1 MFKQTFCTMWLV
13 LIASLPLLAPVVSG
27 QEIVVEEA
35 PLIDQEPFDLIT
47 LTAEA
52 GGASVKVLPIDFPGR
67 KVPANP
73 APTQKIEVTLVKYQ
87 ERRYSIAWKAI
98 EKIELYEQRIYDQAS
113 QSMQSK
119 DFALAFQNLSFLMRN
134 FAEMPNLEQLRKDF
148 IFESAKD
155 RYLNG
160 ELRQTLSALEE
171 LRATAPGYQSGAVLT
186 AMSNVASS
194 LVEDYQKRGELGTAK
209 LLLGRLRS
217 QYGPTLKVIEQ
228 WEDRL
233 EKMALEKKDEA
244 VSLIQQQRF
253 REARKAAIEMIGI
266 FPDLDEGKALIEEIN
281 KRHPMVRVGVMQR
294 SGKLDPGSLVD
305 WPARRAG
312 ALAYRS
318 LFQFLETG
326 SEGGRYGFALGTF
339 RLSDDRQQLVLSLDP
354 SLSDAFNAFGL
365 AQELLSRAEPTS
377 PNYDP
382 SWAAI
387 SKAVSVPSANQIIV
401 QLQRPNVLPHALL
414 QWMLPGEDGELSSLP
429 GEYRLEAQDEPEAFF
444 VLRDEAAS
452 SGQPVEIV
460 EVFYSNPKEAVN
472 DLLRG
477 EIDVLDQL
485 YPADAKRLEGNLQL
499 VVGRY
504 ALPTTHML
512 IPVSDNPYL
521 ADSKFRRALLYSTDR
536 SAILTGELLGS
547 TNTDDGRLI
556 SGPFPIG
563 EGENDPLAYAYNP
576 DIAPAVYNAYL
587 ARLLLVMT
595 QRELNES
602 AQKKN
607 QPMPELD
614 KLLVGCPD
622 FEFARVAVQA
632 MIQQWMNIGVK
643 AEMVVLEPGVD
654 VRGCDLVYVVAN
666 MWEPATDIERLLGGN
681 GLATSDNPF
690 IVQSLDQLR
699 KARNWREVRTELQK
713 LHQLIDY
720 HLPVIPLWQ
729 VTDRFAVRN
738 YVEGLED
745 RPVSL
750 YQNVDNW
757 RVNLGL
763 RAASR

>member
-1 MFKQTFCTMWLV
+1 MFKHVVRTKWLK
-13 LIASLPLLAPVVSG
+13 LLMLLLLFPRAVSG
-27 QEIVVEEA
+27 QELIVEEA

-67 KVPANP
+67 KVPTNP
-73 APTQKIEVTLVKYQ
+73 SPTQKLEVTLVKYQ
-87 ERRYSIAWKAI
+87 ERRYSITWKSI
-98 EKIELYEQRIYDQAS
+98 EKIELYEQRIYDEAQ
-113 QSMQSK
+113 QSMRNK
-119 DFALAFQNLSFLMRN
+119 DFALAFQNLSFLLKKYP
-134 FAEMPNLEQLRKDF
+134 EMPNLELLRRDF

-171 LRATAPGYQSGAVLT
+171 LRATAPGYQSSAVLT

-253 REARKAAIEMIGI
+253 REARKAAIEMLGI
-266 FPDLDEGKALIEEIN
+266 FPDLEEGKALIEEIN

-294 SGKLDPGSLVD
+294 SVEFDPGSLVD

-312 ALAYRS
+312 ALVCRS

-354 SLSDAFNAFGL
+354 NQGGELNAFGL
-365 AQELLSRAEPTS
+365 AQALLSRAEPTS
-377 PNYDP
+377 SDYDP

-387 SKAVSVPSANQIIV
+387 SKAVSVPSANQVIV
-401 QLQRPNVLPHALL
+401 QLRRPNVLPHALL
-414 QWMLPGEDGELSSLP
+414 QWMLPGEDGELSGLP
-429 GEYRLEAQDEPEAFF
+429 GDYRLEAEDEPETSF
-444 VLRDEAAS
+444 VLSEQSATPE
-452 SGQPVEIV
+452 QPVEVV

-485 YPADAKRLEGNLQL
+485 YPADAKRLEVNSQL
-499 VVGRY
+499 FVGRY

-512 IPVSDNPYL
+512 IPVSDNLYL
-521 ADSKFRRALLYSTDR
+521 ANSKFRRALLYSTNR
-536 SAILTGELLGS
+536 EAILTGELLGS

-556 SGPFPIG
+556 SGPFPVGDG
-563 EGENDPLAYAYNP
+563 EVDPLAYAYNP
-576 DIAPAVYNAYL
+576 DISPVVYNAYL

-595 QRELNES
+595 QRELNEA

-607 QPMPELD
+607 QPEPKLE

-632 MIQQWMNIGVK
+632 MIQQWMNIGIT

-654 VRGCDLVYVVAN
+654 SRGCDLVYVVAT

-681 GLATSDNPF
+681 GFATSDNPF
-690 IVQSLDQLR
+690 IVQALEQLR

-729 VTDRFAVRN
+729 VTDRFAVSK

-750 YQNVDNW
+750 YQNIDNW

-763 RAASR
+763 RASSR